1 MLAHAAS
8 GPSCSCDASAAVD
21 GEESAKAALCQGEGK
36 DEPHDDI
43 MIASDVPTNISKTA
57 RAYCLLIVLIFT

>member
-8 GPSCSCDASAAVD
+8 GPSCSCDASAVVD

-43 MIASDVPTNISKTA
+43 MVASDVPTNVVHI
-57 RAYCLLIVLIFT
+57 C